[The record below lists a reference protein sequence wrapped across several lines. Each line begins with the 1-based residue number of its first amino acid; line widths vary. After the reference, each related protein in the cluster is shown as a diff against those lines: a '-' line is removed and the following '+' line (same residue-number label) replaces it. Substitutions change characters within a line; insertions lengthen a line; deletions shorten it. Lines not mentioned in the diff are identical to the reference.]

1 MSRERLA
8 LLLWAV
14 FALAVFA
21 VVFDWGTRMAGYE
34 FVLDQQLRAAQGRP
48 LDTIDN
54 GFRPLVAASAQRAS
68 LWMLLVL
75 GIGAGGVAVLSQ
87 SR

>member
-14 FALAVFA
+14 LALTVFA
-21 VVFDWGTRMAGYE
+21 VVFDWGTRMAGYQ
-34 FVLDQQLRAAQGRP
+34 FVVDQQRRAAQGLP
-48 LDTIDN
+48 LETIED

-75 GIGAGGVAVLSQ
+75 GIGGSGLAVI
-87 SR
+87 SRAR

>member
-14 FALAVFA
+14 FALTVFA
-21 VVFDWGTRMAGYE
+21 VVFDWGTRRAGYE

-48 LDTIDN
+48 LDTIES

-75 GIGAGGVAVLSQ
+75 GIGGGGLAAI
-87 SR
+87 SRTR

>member
-8 LLLWAV
+8 FLLWAV
-14 FALAVFA
+14 FALTVFA

-34 FVLDQQLRAAQGRP
+34 FVLDQQRRAAHGLP

-68 LWMLLVL
+68 MWMLLVL
-75 GIGAGGVAVLSQ
+75 GIGGGGLAVIA
-87 SR
+87 RTR